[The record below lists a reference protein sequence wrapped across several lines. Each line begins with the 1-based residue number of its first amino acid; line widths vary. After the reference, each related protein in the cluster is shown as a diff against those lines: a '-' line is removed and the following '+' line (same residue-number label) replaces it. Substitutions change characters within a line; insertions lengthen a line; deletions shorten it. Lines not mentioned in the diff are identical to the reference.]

1 MHATLAKELFENGL
15 NCSQAVVLAFKDIL
29 PLDEESLKKIALP
42 FGGGLGR
49 LRLTCGAA
57 SGLAIVLGLL
67 LETTDKALVYEI
79 TRTLLEKVQTANGS
93 LICKD
98 LLESKNVIAEIG
110 GNPEKRSQA
119 YYDNRPCSI
128 IVYNTAKIL
137 EDYLIE
143 QNIIKQSA

>member
-1 MHATLAKELFENGL
+1 MYAKLAKELFENGL

-29 PLDEESLKKIALP
+29 PLDEESLKKVALP

-67 LETTDKALVYEI
+67 LETSDKALVYEI
-79 TRTLLEKVQTANGS
+79 TRTLLEKVQAANGS

-110 GNPEKRSQA
+110 GKPENRTQA

>member
-1 MHATLAKELFENGL
+1 MYAKLAKDLFENGL

-29 PLDEESLKKIALP
+29 PLDEESLKKVALP

-57 SGLAIVLGLL
+57 SGLAIVLGLV

-79 TRTLLEKVQTANGS
+79 TRTLLEKVQAANGS

-110 GNPEKRSQA
+110 GKPENRTQA